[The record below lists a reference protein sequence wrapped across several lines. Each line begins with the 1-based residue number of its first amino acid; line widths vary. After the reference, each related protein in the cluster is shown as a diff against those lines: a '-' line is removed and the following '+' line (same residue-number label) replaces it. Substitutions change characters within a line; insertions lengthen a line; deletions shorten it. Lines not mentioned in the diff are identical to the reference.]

1 MEKFKLNN
9 EPKIEPGFKIPDNY
23 FENFSAKMLEQLP
36 MKESTLISLFRKRKS
51 RMIMIAAVLVIA
63 LMLTNIRPSSENVN
77 EIDAITMENYLTSQS
92 HIDSYDLVSDLDP
105 EDIKKIRPISTLQ
118 DETIE
123 DHLSKSSNL
132 EDLLI
137 E

>member
-77 EIDAITMENYLTSQS
+77 EIDSITMENYLTSQS
-92 HIDSYDLVSDLDP
+92 HIDSYDLVSDLEP